1 MLKSEPSLRF
11 ILHDTSRGPH
21 FFFFFQTVPRTAY
34 TQSRSMC
41 QSKSAEE
48 LSRTEAACKNT
59 NVEFRAVRTN
69 RN

>member
-21 FFFFFQTVPRTAY
+21 LFSFQTVARTAY
-34 TQSRSMC
+34 TQSRSMS
-41 QSKSAEE
+41 QSKSAEK
-48 LSRTEAACKNT
+48 LSSTEATCKNT